1 MKKKIWLLCTLI
13 CLLFVGSMTVSAA
26 TFSLSQT
33 RVTLNIGDSAELS
46 VVGSEELAKWASY
59 NVNIA
64 TVDQS
69 GKVTAVR
76 KGSTTISARIG
87 LTYKKCTVTVVDS
100 SIKVNKPTAVIY
112 TGGTST
118 QTVQLRATVKG
129 ASKAVTWTSLNPA
142 VATVDE
148 KGKVTSVSDG
158 QAVIMATANGKTDT
172 CVVKVLKNSISL
184 DMDTMQLGTKGN
196 GSAIKLTPTIV
207 GTGKSVKWTTSDKT
221 VATVSGGRV
230 TGKNTGTAIITA
242 TANGVSA
249 TCEVTVIKDSLSISE
264 EKVLLYTGETKQI
277 RSNATGKEVVVW
289 ESSNNNVVAVDEKG
303 KLTAVGEGTATI
315 RISLS
320 NAAAG
325 TISRDTTDTCE
336 VTVKDSRME
345 IYNEEVSLKTKGTD
359 KTCTLSYQV
368 TGRKNTIKWTTS
380 NSKVVSVS
388 GGKLTAKSVGTA
400 TVTATANGVSDT
412 VEVTV
417 SAYEPTIT
425 LSQNKYTLYT
435 KKGNTYTLRATID
448 GPVKK
453 AVWESSHPEVAT
465 VVNGKVT
472 AVGEGETTITATAN
486 DVVAECRITVKE
498 SKVIL
503 ETENITMDK
512 GETAQLG
519 ADVVGYSQ
527 SLSYASTNTKVV
539 TVRNGVLTAKNYGEA
554 DIKVTANGVISLCH
568 VKVAVCNHEYDKV
581 VTDPTCTEK
590 GYTTYTCKKCGD
602 SYTGDYTEPLGHE
615 FGEWETVKEATE
627 TETGLAKRSCKRC
640 GEEETREIPK
650 KEHEHVYT
658 ETVTAPTC
666 TEKGYT
672 TFTCKCGDS
681 YVGNYTDALGHDFGE
696 WETVKEATE
705 TETGLA
711 KRNCKR
717 CKEEETKVIPTTEH
731 VHKYTVVV
739 TAPTCT
745 EKGYTTH
752 TCACG
757 DSYVDTET
765 DALGHDYQERVY
777 SPTCQNGGY
786 TSHICRRCGYGYM
799 DNITEPV
806 DHSYVASTVEPT
818 CEDQGYTLYTCSVCG
833 TEYRDNYVDA
843 LGHDWGEWKVTKE
856 ATETETGEQVRICK
870 RCNKEQTEEIP
881 VKIHVHQYT
890 SAVTTEPT
898 CKQPGIT
905 TYTCTSCGHKY
916 IDYVPAALGH
926 DYVAKVVKEATCD
939 DLGEV
944 LYTCSRCGDSYTE
957 QLDPLD
963 HVFGEEVVTPP
974 TCEKKGYTTRTCI
987 NCGHQIKDNYT
998 DALGHKFG
1006 EWETV
1011 TEPTEDSM
1019 GLMKRQCIRCE
1030 ETETKM
1036 IPALDHVHQYTDT
1049 VTAPTCTEKGYTTHT
1064 CKCGN
1069 SYVDTY
1075 TDALG
1080 HDYEDEVTAPTCT
1093 EKGSTTHTC
1102 KRCGYTCTDSETA
1115 ALGHDY
1121 EDVVTEPTC
1130 GEQGYTTHTCKRCQ
1144 DTYVDSYVDP
1154 TGAHDD
1160 GEWVVAKQ
1168 PDVGVAGLKEL
1179 RCTKCGY
1186 VLATEE
1192 IEMLTTDGVDSVYYI
1207 DVKDDNGTLRKEM
1220 VVGHYNREEA
1230 QEMLKFVNEY
1240 RASINQSTLKMTSET
1255 MNDYVDMRAA
1265 ETSYLWDHARPNGGT
1280 TSYAEN
1286 IAQGNPDI
1294 KGDTPSVEQI
1304 FNAWLASEGHKAN
1317 LDSNR
1322 DIYGLT
1328 GISVFY
1334 KKCPVYKDGKETGQ
1348 YVYTA
1353 YWVEIFK

>member
-13 CLLFVGSMTVSAA
+13 CLLLVGSMTVSAA

-148 KGKVTSVSDG
+148 KGKVTSVSAG
-158 QAVIMATANGKTDT
+158 QAVIMATANGKTDA

-184 DMDTMQLGTKGN
+184 NMDTMQLGTKGN

-277 RSNATGKEVVVW
+277 RSNATSKEVVIW
-289 ESSNNNVVAVDEKG
+289 ESSNDNVVTVDEKG

-325 TISRDTTDTCE
+325 TVSRDTTDTCE

-425 LSQNKYTLYT
+425 LSQKEYTLYT

-472 AVGEGETTITATAN
+472 AVGEGETIITATAN

-512 GETAQLG
+512 GATAQLG

-554 DIKVTANGVISLCH
+554 DIKVTANGVTSLCH

-615 FGEWETVKEATE
+615 FGEWGTVREATE
-627 TETGLAKRSCKRC
+627 EEAGLEKRSCKRC
-640 GEEETREIPK
+640 GEEETREIPR

-658 ETVTAPTC
+658 ET
-666 TEKGYT
+666 
-672 TFTCKCGDS
+672 
-681 YVGNYTDALGHDFGE
+681 
-696 WETVKEATE
+696 
-705 TETGLA
+705 
-711 KRNCKR
+711 
-717 CKEEETKVIPTTEH
+717 
-731 VHKYTVVV
+731 V

-757 DSYVDTET
+757 DSYVDTYT
-765 DALGHDYQERVY
+765 NALGHDYEEKVFP
-777 SPTCQNGGY
+777 PTCQNGGH
-786 TSHICRRCGYGYM
+786 SLFLCRRCGDAYM
-799 DNITEPV
+799 GNFTDPSE
-806 DHSYVASTVEPT
+806 HSYVDTIVKPT
-818 CEDQGYTLYTCSVCG
+818 CDAQGYTLHTCSACG
-833 TEYRDNYVDA
+833 NEYRDHYVES
-843 LGHDWGEWKVTKE
+843 LGHDYGEWKVTKE
-856 ATETETGEQVRICK
+856 ATETETGEQVRTCK

-890 SAVTTEPT
+890 AVVTTEPT
-898 CKQPGIT
+898 CEQPGIT

-998 DALGHKFG
+998 DALGHEFG

-1030 ETETKM
+1030 ETQTKM

-1080 HDYEDEVTAPTCT
+1080 HDYEDVVTEPTCT

-1207 DVKDDNGTLRKEM
+1207 DVQDADGTLRKEM

-1230 QEMLKFVNEY
+1230 QEMLNFVNEY

-1265 ETSYLWDHARPNGGT
+1265 ETSYLWDHARPNGGR
-1280 TSYAEN
+1280 TSYSEN

-1294 KGDTPSVEQI
+1294 KGETPSVERI

-1317 LDSNR
+1317 LDAPR

>member
-33 RVTLNIGDSAELS
+33 RVTLNIGDSAELN

-87 LTYKKCTVTVVDS
+87 LTYKKCTVKVVDS

-148 KGKVTSVSDG
+148 KGKVTSVSAG

-184 DMDTMQLGTKGN
+184 NMDTMQLGTKGN

-277 RSNATGKEVVVW
+277 RSNATSKEVVVW
-289 ESSNNNVVAVDEKG
+289 ESSNDNVVTVDEKG

-325 TISRDTTDTCE
+325 TVSRDTTDTCE

-345 IYNEEVSLKTKGTD
+345 IYNEEISLKTKGTD

-425 LSQNKYTLYT
+425 LSQNEYTLYT

-453 AVWESSHPEVAT
+453 AVWESSRPEVAT

-512 GETAQLG
+512 GATAQLA

-554 DIKVTANGVISLCH
+554 DIKVTANGVTSLCH
-568 VKVAVCNHEYDKV
+568 VKVAVCDHEYDKV

-602 SYTGDYTEPLGHE
+602 SYTGDYTEPLGHD

-640 GEEETREIPK
+640 
-650 KEHEHVYT
+650 
-658 ETVTAPTC
+658 
-666 TEKGYT
+666 
-672 TFTCKCGDS
+672 
-681 YVGNYTDALGHDFGE
+681 
-696 WETVKEATE
+696 
-705 TETGLA
+705 
-711 KRNCKR
+711 
-717 CKEEETKVIPTTEH
+717 KEEETKSIPTTDH
-731 VHKYTVVV
+731 VHKYTEVV

-757 DSYVDTET
+757 DSYVDTYT
-765 DALGHDYQERVY
+765 NALGHDYEEKVFP
-777 SPTCQNGGY
+777 PTCQNGGH
-786 TSHICRRCGYGYM
+786 SLFLCRRCGDAYM
-799 DNITEPV
+799 GNFTDPSE
-806 DHSYVASTVEPT
+806 HSYVDTIVKPT
-818 CEDQGYTLYTCSVCG
+818 CDAQGYTLHTCSACG
-833 TEYRDNYVDA
+833 NEYRDHYVES
-843 LGHDWGEWKVTKE
+843 LGHDYGEWKVTKE
-856 ATETETGEQVRICK
+856 ATETETGEQVRTCK

-890 SAVTTEPT
+890 AVVTTEPT
-898 CKQPGIT
+898 CEQPGIT

-998 DALGHKFG
+998 DALGHEFG

-1030 ETETKM
+1030 ETQTKM

-1080 HDYEDEVTAPTCT
+1080 HDYEDVVTESTCT

-1207 DVKDDNGTLRKEM
+1207 DVQDADGTLRKEM

-1230 QEMLKFVNEY
+1230 QEMLNFVNEY

-1265 ETSYLWDHARPNGGT
+1265 ETSYLWDHARPNGGR
-1280 TSYAEN
+1280 TSYSEN

-1294 KGDTPSVEQI
+1294 KGETPSVERI

-1317 LDSNR
+1317 LDAPR